1 MPGKMTKAKLAQMNE
16 AVHAAHLR
24 ALIARRAAEVIETK
38 YRQAFRLFYDTASGG
53 GIDDC

>member
-24 ALIARRAAEVIETK
+24 APGQAKLLCLRAPAK
-38 YRQAFRLFYDTASGG
+38 YKTA
-53 GIDDC
+53 